1 MIMEYAQQLVRAGWG
16 IDLIAEYQPPGSQPV
31 TAAVSCPDLGSL
43 LASVAEVA
51 LDELEITRWQFIRA
65 MGVVTMTAEGSRLI
79 AY

>member
-1 MIMEYAQQLVRAGWG
+1 MLIEYAQQLVRAGWG

-43 LASVAEVA
+43 LASVAEVT
-51 LDELEITRWQFIRA
+51 LDRLEIESFIRA
-65 MGVVTMTAEGSRLI
+65 MGVVTMTADGSRLI